1 MLLEFA
7 LVLLVSLSSLRED
20 YYEFMK
26 NQGIDCADLLSPLE
40 VPSVGA
46 SDDDAKIP
54 AEEAQVMET
63 WPPESLTSREF
74 LQQSRETMEA
84 GRYRRTALNNNLIA
98 RISQPTSDYTR
109 SSSICSD
116 AEEERSHMSCFSSI
130 SGVSGI
136 GRVSP
141 SSLRR
146 ELMRRTSLVGENS
159 ILDDSLET
167 ACEDRLEAARRKS
180 SSSATSSPTRSTR
193 SRSPMSRRG
202 RYMKDHSSMK
212 DDSITRLRRQLHRSL
227 SHRSDVDDSL
237 KVGRPNR
244 VILHIYDL
252 IAKDTLVQF
261 PSPLNCVC
269 EIGKCFNDVNSALH
283 ELGTGAYQ

>member
-1 MLLEFA
+1 
-7 LVLLVSLSSLRED
+7 
-20 YYEFMK
+20 MK
-26 NQGIDCADLLSPLE
+26 NRGREYADLLPPLE
-40 VPSVGA
+40 VS
-46 SDDDAKIP
+46 SEKSHDAADVERP
-54 AEEAQVMET
+54 VQAMGT
-63 WPPESLTSREF
+63 WPASMTSREF
-74 LQQSRETMEA
+74 LERSRETLEA
-84 GRYRRTALNNNLIA
+84 SLYTQAALNSNLMA
-98 RISQPTSDYTR
+98 RISQPTSDYNR
-109 SSSICSD
+109 SHSSISSD
-116 AEEERSHMSCFSSI
+116 AEEERSYMSSFSS
-130 SGVSGI
+130 VSGL

-159 ILDDSLET
+159 ILDDQLET
-167 ACEDRLEAARRKS
+167 EWEDRLEVARRKS
-180 SSSATSSPTRSTR
+180 PRPSSPALSTQ
-193 SRSPMSRRG
+193 SRRSVSHRRNMMDRSG
-202 RYMKDHSSMK
+202 PMK

-227 SHRSDVDDSL
+227 SPRSNASEIDASV

-244 VILHIYDL
+244 VTLHIYDL